1 MIFTNITCAFNELNK
16 INNNI
21 FIESHNKKKK
31 FFYASKARLNCISS
45 LKINLDKYLK
55 IDQQSFKKKFFCR
68 HSKLVAP
75 DLIGC
80 YLIRNR
86 IDKGLIKG
94 MIVETEA
101 YSQEEEACHGYNKKT
116 PSNKVLFGEPGRFY
130 IYRSY
135 GIHHCLN
142 IVTDKDNFASGVLIR
157 AVFISNKNERS
168 ASGPGLVTK
177 TFEVDNKFNS
187 LEILNNKCLWISKGK
202 LSLEKKDLIQ
212 TTRIG
217 ISKAKNIKWRWYLKR
232 SRSISKREKGDRNP
246 NLKNSTNNLSGVT

>member
-1 MIFTNITCAFNELNK
+1 M
-16 INNNI
+16 
-21 FIESHNKKKK
+21 
-31 FFYASKARLNCISS
+31 
-45 LKINLDKYLK
+45 
-55 IDQQSFKKKFFCR
+55 
-68 HSKLVAP
+68 VAP

-80 YLIRNR
+80 YLIRNSL
-86 IDKGLIKG
+86 DKGLVKG

-101 YSQEEEACHGYNKKT
+101 YSQEEEACHGFNKKT
-116 PSNKVLFGEPGRFY
+116 LSNKVLFGEPGRFY

-157 AVFISNKNERS
+157 AVFIPNKNERV
-168 ASGPGLVTK
+168 AAGPGLVTK
-177 TFEVDNKFNS
+177 AFEVDNKLNS
-187 LEILNNKCLWISKGK
+187 IKILDNKILWISKGVSN
-202 LSLEKKDLIQ
+202 LGKKDLIQ

-246 NLKNSTNNLSGVT
+246 NLKNSTNNLSLIT

>member
-1 MIFTNITCAFNELNK
+1 M
-16 INNNI
+16 
-21 FIESHNKKKK
+21 
-31 FFYASKARLNCISS
+31 
-45 LKINLDKYLK
+45 
-55 IDQQSFKKKFFCR
+55 
-68 HSKLVAP
+68 AP

-86 IDKGLIKG
+86 PNKSLVKG

-101 YSQEEEACHGYNKKT
+101 YSQEEEACHGYKKKT
-116 PSNKVLFGEPGRFY
+116 PSNEVLFGEPARFY
-130 IYRSY
+130 IYKSY

-157 AVFISNKNERS
+157 AVSISNKNERV
-168 ASGPGLVTK
+168 AAGPGLVTRAL
-177 TFEVDNKFNS
+177 EVDNKLNS
-187 LEILNNKCLWISKGK
+187 LNIFNNKFLWVSIGDQHID
-202 LSLEKKDLIQ
+202 KKDLIQ

-246 NLKNSTNNLSGVT
+246 NLKKSTNNFSRIT

>member
-1 MIFTNITCAFNELNK
+1 M
-16 INNNI
+16 
-21 FIESHNKKKK
+21 
-31 FFYASKARLNCISS
+31 FYALKARLNGISP
-45 LKINLDKYLK
+45 LKIKLDKYLK
-55 IDQQSFKKKFFCR
+55 IDKQTFKKNFFYR

-80 YLIRNR
+80 YLIRKSINQE
-86 IDKGLIKG
+86 ILEG

-101 YSQEEEACHGYNKKT
+101 YSQEEEACHGHNKRT
-116 PSNKVLFGEPGRFY
+116 SSNTVLFGEPGRFY

-142 IVTDKDNFASGVLIR
+142 IVTDKNNFASGVLIR
-157 AVFISNKNERS
+157 AVSFSNKNERL

-177 TFEVDNKFNS
+177 AFEIDSKLNSLNIFNNKFLS
-187 LEILNNKCLWISKGK
+187 IRKGE
-202 LSLEKKDLIQ
+202 LQIESKDLIQ

-232 SRSISKREKGDRNP
+232 SRSISKREKGDKNP
-246 NLKNSTNNLSGVT
+246 KLTNSTDNLSWIT